1 MTVSPSVYGNLIK
14 YKLSLAVVLSSLSG
28 YFLFHNYI
36 GPQLFFLAAGIFL
49 LASGSAALN
58 QYTERRTDSM
68 MERTRNRPIPS
79 KKLSPRK
86 VLWTSVVLLFSGL
99 FFLFF
104 NGIAPL
110 ILGFSTVVLYNLIYT
125 ILKKTTVLS
134 IIPGALVGALPPMI
148 GYTSAGGSLLN
159 QYIIAFALFMFL
171 WQLPHFWLIIIKYG
185 KEYSAAGFAT
195 ILKYLT
201 EIQIRYLVFFWVLVT
216 TGFLFLFFGLTEVL
230 GTNILLLISVLNLGF
245 IISFYLLLFRKNGT
259 SGIKWAFIMINS
271 VSFLIMFLIIAI
283 STLKGS

>member
-1 MTVSPSVYGNLIK
+1 MRVSPSVYGDLIK
-14 YKLSLAVVLSSLSG
+14 YKLSLAVVLSSLAG

-36 GPQLFFLAAGIFL
+36 GSQLFILAAGIFL

-58 QYTERRTDSM
+58 QYTERKTDSM
-68 MERTRNRPIPS
+68 MERTKNRPIPS
-79 KKLSPRK
+79 KRLSPRK

-110 ILGFSTVVLYNLIYT
+110 ILGFSTVVLYNIIYT
-125 ILKKTTVLS
+125 FLKKTTVLS

-159 QYIIAFALFMFL
+159 QHIIAFALFMFL

-195 ILKYLT
+195 ISKYLT
-201 EIQIRYLVFFWVLVT
+201 EMQIRYLVFFWVLVT
-216 TGFLFLFFGLTEVL
+216 TGFLFLLFGLTEVL
-230 GTNILLLISVLNLGF
+230 GRNILLLISVLNLGF
-245 IISFYLLLFRKNGT
+245 IFSFYLLLFRKNGT
-259 SGIKWAFIMINS
+259 VGIKWAFIMINS